1 MANSTPD
8 DHPPAGR
15 KLRTSEAAVLFGVSD
30 RTIRR
35 WARAGLLPA
44 WRLDDTCHW
53 RIPAEEAEKAVPI
66 FARNQR
72 KQERTKNHDD

>member
-1 MANSTPD
+1 MAPSTPD

-15 KLRTSEAAVLFGVSD
+15 KLRTSEAAELFGVSD

-35 WARAGLLPA
+35 WARAGLLAA
-44 WRLDDTCHW
+44 WRLDETCHW

-66 FARNQR
+66 FGRNQR
-72 KQERTKNHDD
+72 KQERKKNHDN